1 MNSVIIPEENVRIKT
16 RGIHLLARF
25 LYKYGVKRIDAV
37 IRDTAMVIGFAMEMT
52 IIIINLR
59 VIIISSFIF

>member
-1 MNSVIIPEENVRIKT
+1 
-16 RGIHLLARF
+16 
-25 LYKYGVKRIDAV
+25 
-37 IRDTAMVIGFAMEMT
+37 MVIGFAMEMT